1 MDQEVLE
8 ARARLAARFANG
20 TQLGGKGKFVLT
32 NLSFLTISLTN
43 LIW

>member
-20 TQLGGKGKFVLT
+20 TQLGGKGKFIQTCSLI
-32 NLSFLTISLTN
+32 SFN
-43 LIW
+43 KLI